1 LKKKHLDIVS
11 KWANTDKQRDV
22 PAMENMMLDSQ
33 EAERLNR
40 IEALANAVRH
50 RLREESPDE
59 VVIAAQ
65 KYFNFLQGNS
75 AEKLCSCKVA

>member
-1 LKKKHLDIVS
+1 
-11 KWANTDKQRDV
+11 
-22 PAMENMMLDSQ
+22 MLDKA

-59 VVIAAQ
+59 VVVAAQ
-65 KYFNFLQGNS
+65 KYFTFLQGNLS
-75 AEKLCSCKVA
+75 QKLCSCQVE

>member
-1 LKKKHLDIVS
+1 
-11 KWANTDKQRDV
+11 
-22 PAMENMMLDSQ
+22 MLDRA

-59 VVIAAQ
+59 VVVAAQ
-65 KYFNFLQGNS
+65 KYFTFLQGNLS
-75 AEKLCSCKVA
+75 QKLCSCQE

>member
-1 LKKKHLDIVS
+1 
-11 KWANTDKQRDV
+11 
-22 PAMENMMLDSQ
+22 MLDNQ

-59 VVIAAQ
+59 VVLAAQ
-65 KYFNFLQGNS
+65 KYFNFLQGKLS
-75 AEKLCSCKVA
+75 EKLCSCKIV

>member
-1 LKKKHLDIVS
+1 M
-11 KWANTDKQRDV
+11 RDA

-40 IEALANAVRH
+40 IEALASVVRH
-50 RLREESPDE
+50 ILREESPDE

-65 KYFNFLQGNS
+65 KYFSFLQGNLS
-75 AEKLCSCKVA
+75 EKLCSCQVE

>member
-1 LKKKHLDIVS
+1 
-11 KWANTDKQRDV
+11 
-22 PAMENMMLDSQ
+22 MLEKQ

-65 KYFNFLQGNS
+65 KYFTFLQGNQL
-75 AEKLCSCKVA
+75 EKPCSCKSS